1 MPRIRLTLSLTLM
14 SLGGIP
20 AMTGQEATAAGL
32 HAKPP
37 PAPTATPAPV
47 QPLDGG
53 TIYYKGASGDGLR
66 AIAPDGSGDQAVNG
80 VTGMSYTRPSQK
92 LHLGERWYL
101 ALRPSNNY
109 WSPGFFP
116 GGADGG
122 RLYDL
127 NLVRESDPLNP
138 IALTNN
144 GDACI
149 QMWADHK
156 MYDWAADANGVA
168 DGAVS
173 WLGTQWADDDNNGT
187 CDRVVD
193 GGVFRGSLTIAAD
206 GTVTFT
212 QPTAPEVVVGL
223 AGNETQAEAF
233 DWSPG
238 GDAVSYVIHS
248 GSQMG
253 LWVASATGAS
263 RIYSSWANL
272 PDWSPDQDTGASGQ
286 QTQIAFHGVIG
297 GASSGNYA
305 TYVVSPNGSGLAE
318 VARGAL
324 AKRSTPAV
332 YNMLVQWS
340 PAGSHLAYVEA
351 SSAGWKLRTVQRNAG
366 NNTVLLNPVGWL
378 NGWVGD

>member
-1 MPRIRLTLSLTLM
+1 MTAMRLALPLALVGLVGALAATQVEASQAGTL
-14 SLGGIP
+14 
-20 AMTGQEATAAGL
+20 
-32 HAKPP
+32 AKPP

-53 TIYYKGASGDGLR
+53 TIYYRGASGNGLR
-66 AIAPDGSGDQAVNG
+66 AMAPNGTGDRAITG
-80 VTGMSYTRPSQK
+80 VTGMGYTRPSQQ
-92 LHLGERWYL
+92 LHAGERWYL
-101 ALRPSNNY
+101 ALRPSSNS

-116 GGADGG
+116 NGADGG

-127 NLVRESDPLNP
+127 DLVRESDPLNP
-138 IALTNN
+138 IALTSN
-144 GDACI
+144 GGACI

-156 MYDWAADANGVA
+156 MYDWAADANGLA

-173 WLGTQWADDDNNGT
+173 WLGTRWADDNNDGT
-187 CDRVVD
+187 CDRVLD
-193 GGVFRGSLTIAAD
+193 GGVFRATLTIAAD
-206 GTVTFT
+206 GAVTFT
-212 QPTAPEVVVGL
+212 QPTSPEVVVGL

-351 SSAGWKLRTVQRNAG
+351 SSAGWKLRTVQRNGG
-366 NNTVLLNPVGWL
+366 NNSVLLNPVGWL
-378 NGWVGD
+378 NGWARD